1 LLEFPITHGFPVYVD
16 MLSCSLP
23 LPNDKPEKYV
33 AFSRPLL
40 ELLSD
45 GHFYSGNQLGERL
58 GCSRAAVWKMIQ
70 VLETA
75 GVDIF
80 HVRGKGY
87 RLAQAVELLSAERI
101 LDAMSESGRQ
111 SLSGLDVLFDVDST
125 NTYLIE
131 RPLGAME
138 SGRACFA
145 EFQRLGRGRRGR
157 QWVSPFGG
165 NLYLS
170 LRWRFSR
177 GAAELSGLS
186 LAVGVA
192 LLRTLREE
200 GVEGLGLKW
209 PNDILLHGRKLAGV
223 LLEISGEANGPC
235 EVVIGLGLNIRT
247 TEFAQDAIDQPW
259 SDLESSLGRRIAR
272 NALAAQVLTHLIE
285 AARQY
290 DVDGLD
296 TFRDVWVAAD
306 AFSGREVVL
315 QTPSA
320 EISGIAQGVDENGA
334 LILALKNGGR
344 QHFYSGEISLRATSD
359 RLANA

>member
-1 LLEFPITHGFPVYVD
+1 
-16 MLSCSLP
+16 M
-23 LPNDKPEKYV
+23 

-45 GHFYSGNQLGERL
+45 GHFYSGNQLGEQL
-58 GCSRAAVWKMIQ
+58 GCSRAVVWKMIQ
-70 VLETA
+70 ALEKA

-87 RLAQAVELLSAERI
+87 RLAQAVELLNVERI
-101 LDAMSESGRQ
+101 LNAMSEDGRQ
-111 SLSGLDVLFDVDST
+111 SLSGLEVLFDVDST

-131 RPLGAME
+131 RPLRAE
-138 SGRACFA
+138 ENGRACFA
-145 EFQRLGRGRRGR
+145 EFQHRGRGRRGR
-157 QWVSPFGG
+157 HWASPFGG

-177 GAAELSGLS
+177 GGAELGGLS

-192 LLRTLREE
+192 LLRALHDE
-200 GVEGLGLKW
+200 GVKGLSLKW

-223 LLEISGEANGPC
+223 LLEISGETNGPC
-235 EVVIGLGLNIRT
+235 EVVIGVGLNVRA
-247 TEFAQDAIDQPW
+247 TEFAQEAIDQPW

-272 NALAAQVLTHLIE
+272 NMLAAQILTCLIGV
-285 AARQY
+285 ARQY
-290 DVDGLD
+290 DIDGLD
-296 TFRDVWVAAD
+296 SFRDEWMAAD

-320 EISGIAQGVDENGA
+320 ETLGVVQGVDGNGA
-334 LILALKNGGR
+334 LILSLKNGA
-344 QHFYSGEISLRATSD
+344 QKHFYSGEISLRATSG
-359 RLANA
+359 RLANV

>member
-1 LLEFPITHGFPVYVD
+1 MAL
-16 MLSCSLP
+16 
-23 LPNDKPEKYV
+23 
-33 AFSRPLL
+33 SRPLL

-70 VLETA
+70 ALESA

-87 RLAQAVELLSAERI
+87 RLARAVELLNTERI
-101 LDAMSESGRQ
+101 LNGMPEGGRQ
-111 SLSGLDVLFDVDST
+111 SLSVLDVLFDVDST
-125 NTYLIE
+125 NTYLVE
-131 RPLGAME
+131 RPLRMGE
-138 SGRACFA
+138 NGHACFA

-157 QWVSPFGG
+157 HWVSPLGG

-177 GAAELSGLS
+177 GVAELGGLS
-186 LAVGVA
+186 LAIGVA
-192 LLRTLREE
+192 LVRALRDE

-209 PNDILLHGRKLAGV
+209 PNDILLHGRKLAGI
-223 LLEISGEANGPC
+223 LLEISGETTGPC
-235 EVVIGLGLNIRT
+235 EVVIGVGLNVRA
-247 TEFAQDAIDQPW
+247 TEFAHEAIDQPW
-259 SDLESSLGRRIAR
+259 ADLESSLGRRIGR
-272 NALAAQVLTHLIE
+272 NGLAAQILTGLIA

-290 DVDGLD
+290 DIHGLGS
-296 TFRDVWVAAD
+296 FRDEWMAAD

-320 EISGIAQGVDENGA
+320 ETSGVVQGVDENGA
-334 LILALKNGGR
+334 LILSLKNGTR
-344 QHFYSGEISLRATSD
+344 QHFYSGEISLRAVSD
-359 RLANA
+359 RLTNV

>member
-1 LLEFPITHGFPVYVD
+1 
-16 MLSCSLP
+16 M
-23 LPNDKPEKYV
+23 
-33 AFSRPLL
+33 AFSKPLL

-45 GHFYSGNQLGERL
+45 GHFYSGNQLGEWL
-58 GCSRAAVWKMIQ
+58 GCSRAVVWKMIQ
-70 VLETA
+70 ALENA

-87 RLAQAVELLSAERI
+87 RLARAVELLNAEHI
-101 LDAMSESGRQ
+101 LDAMSEDGRQ
-111 SLSGLDVLFDVDST
+111 SLSKLEVLFDLDST

-131 RPLGAME
+131 RPLRAME

-145 EFQRLGRGRRGR
+145 EVQRLGRGRRGR

-177 GAAELSGLS
+177 GGAELGGLS

-192 LLRTLREE
+192 LVRALRDE
-200 GVEGLGLKW
+200 GVEGLNLKW
-209 PNDILLHGRKLAGV
+209 PNDILLDGRKLAGV
-223 LLEISGEANGPC
+223 LLEISGETNGPC
-235 EVVIGLGLNIRT
+235 EVVIGVGLNVRAM
-247 TEFAQDAIDQPW
+247 EFAQEAIDQPW
-259 SDLESSLGRRIAR
+259 SDLESSLGHRIAR
-272 NALAAQVLTHLIE
+272 NVLAAQVLTCLIG

-290 DVDGLD
+290 DIDGLD
-296 TFRDVWVAAD
+296 TFRDEWMAAD

-320 EISGIAQGVDENGA
+320 ETSGVAQGVDENGA
-334 LILALKNGGR
+334 LILSLKNGAR
-344 QHFYSGEISLRATSD
+344 KHFYSGEISLRTTSGQ
-359 RLANA
+359 LTNV

>member
-1 LLEFPITHGFPVYVD
+1 
-16 MLSCSLP
+16 M
-23 LPNDKPEKYV
+23 

-70 VLETA
+70 VLENT

-87 RLAQAVELLSAERI
+87 RLARAVELLNAERI
-101 LDAMSESGRQ
+101 LDAMSEDGRQ
-111 SLSGLDVLFDVDST
+111 SLSGLEVLFDVDST
-125 NTYLIE
+125 NTYLLE
-131 RPLGAME
+131 RPLRAME
-138 SGRACFA
+138 TGRACFA
-145 EFQRLGRGRRGR
+145 EIQRLGRGRRGR
-157 QWVSPFGG
+157 HWISPFGG

-177 GAAELSGLS
+177 GGTELGGLS

-192 LLRTLREE
+192 LLRALRDE
-200 GVEGLGLKW
+200 GAEGLSLKW

-223 LLEISGEANGPC
+223 LLEISGETNGPC
-235 EVVIGLGLNIRT
+235 EVVIGVGLNVRT
-247 TEFAQDAIDQPW
+247 TEFAQEAIDQPW

-272 NALAAQVLTHLIE
+272 NMLAAQVLTCLIG

-290 DVDGLD
+290 DIDGLD
-296 TFRDVWVAAD
+296 TFRDEWMAAD
-306 AFSGREVVL
+306 AFSGREVVI

-320 EISGIAQGVDENGA
+320 ETSGVAQGVDENGA
-334 LILALKNGGR
+334 LILSLKDGAR
-344 QHFYSGEISLRATSD
+344 QHFYSGEISLRAASD
-359 RLANA
+359 RLASV